1 MRVSDAFPSKYLKAE
16 DLGQHK
22 PTLTIASVTMET
34 IGDDTRPVVMF
45 VGQAKSL
52 VLNKTN
58 ASVLVDAFGTDEM
71 DDWRGQRLRL
81 YATRVPYQGKMVPA
95 LRVEAAPAPAQ
106 AVQAQQAQ
114 QAQQAPTVMGRPR
127 AVAPPAPPAW
137 VETDDDFPGD
147 AVSQMVTND
156 DGAPVF

>member
-16 DLGQHK
+16 DLGAHK
-22 PTLTIASVTMET
+22 PILTIASVTMET

-58 ASVLVDAFGTDEM
+58 ASVLVDAYGTDEM
-71 DDWRGQRLRL
+71 DDWRGQKLRL

-95 LRVEAAPAPAQ
+95 LRVEQVAAAPVQAMQAPAR
-106 AVQAQQAQ
+106 
-114 QAQQAPTVMGRPR
+114 MSRP
-127 AVAPPAPPAW
+127 AMPVPVAAPPAW
-137 VETDDDFPGD
+137 VEHDDIYPPGD
-147 AVSQMVTND
+147 AGMVTND
-156 DGAPVF
+156 DGTPVF